1 MFPVLQ
7 LNIPASG
14 SSNSATFC
22 TNFSY
27 SQFSVSCLLE
37 FEMLEINL
45 MRHFFS
51 SARDCESAGD
61 ILKGH
66 LAKAPKNI
74 CTSLDTKYVL

>member
-1 MFPVLQ
+1 
-7 LNIPASG
+7 
-14 SSNSATFC
+14 
-22 TNFSY
+22 
-27 SQFSVSCLLE
+27 
-37 FEMLEINL
+37 MLEINL
-45 MRHFFS
+45 MMHYFG